1 MSKVIKKRFTCLKDK
16 TDKIIH
22 ILNERKVTA
31 DVSEFIYTAK
41 FTNNVL
47 DDFLK
52 TKSKERPNVPDEGIK
67 IEQLLK
73 EYEDLLTQL
82 VSSGRFLRFFTSN
95 RVKKRLDQLNSSIF
109 KEAFQISNGLQTL
122 KKKPTKKSTKDSD
135 DNLLDCMHDLEAKEL
150 WGSNFGQII
159 MVEWKEFINMLK
171 KAISVDDET
180 AKHLQY
186 VLDNSNTNYVSMFK
200 FADFLTGFGPLKT
213 VPQKIQS
220 IINADWFHGFLSSSE
235 AERLL
240 ERQPPGTFLIRFS
253 KSKSGSFAI
262 AYVDAS
268 QRNSVIHTLIISC
281 PPSGFKIEEAYA
293 RNARGRLFA
302 SLTEVVEFYSYILQ
316 QPFRSDLVR
325 QSWFHGDLTSQEAE
339 EILSGEKEGSFLF
352 RFSSKSGFLAVSYI
366 SGGQIQH
373 GLLECLSGGYRFDNQ
388 PPIYPTLH
396 DVVANLKQLLINP
409 ITNLTFESNGNRSID
424 ISKLNLGSNSVT
436 DSNYSSFVGIMKG
449 TIKNPPTSSHSNY
462 NSIST
467 EPVVIPQNQTNYAS
481 ITLPSVPQSTI
492 TPTNAQSHTRVAT
505 VSTSLEPNPGPSP
518 VLSVSP
524 HNQPTNPQQYG
535 SMPNPVE
542 SSSYHLISSVS
553 SNIGALASKQQPIRA
568 TGPYSQQPSS
578 QQNSSSEY
586 QQINAINPT
595 PNMQYGK
602 MPVNGS
608 LNSQKPIQQHGK
620 ILSPGTKDSP
630 QQSQTKLPTNNQYGK
645 MPTPATHDSP
655 QQSVVTANS
664 SPQQYGK
671 MPTPA
676 TNDSPQQSQT
686 KLPTN
691 DQYGKMPTPATNDQY
706 GKMPTPVTNDSPQQ
720 SQTKLPTND
729 QYGKMPTPDTNNSP
743 QQSVAI
749 GSSSPQQYGRMPSN
763 SQMSNYV
770 SIQSIPP
777 KGNTLPPSPKL
788 ATKGGSPNVQSP
800 MQYVSIPSPINN
812 RSVKTPDTNLKPFVQ
827 ASPTRVSTPSQYASI
842 IMPQS
847 VANKS
852 DSGYGSLPQTVKQD
866 SGYGSL
872 PQTVQQDSGY
882 GSLPQTVQQD
892 SGYGSLPQTVKQDS
906 GYGSLPQTVKQDSGY
921 GSLPQK
927 VQQDSGYGSL
937 PQTVQQDSGYGS
949 LPQKV
954 QQDSGYGSLPQTV
967 QQDSGYGSLP
977 QTVQQDSGYGS
988 LPQKEEGISW
998 SINQA
1003 TKPPRENRLSVH
1015 RITGSSEFL

>member
-1 MSKVIKKRFTCLKDK
+1 
-16 TDKIIH
+16 
-22 ILNERKVTA
+22 
-31 DVSEFIYTAK
+31 
-41 FTNNVL
+41 
-47 DDFLK
+47 
-52 TKSKERPNVPDEGIK
+52 
-67 IEQLLK
+67 
-73 EYEDLLTQL
+73 
-82 VSSGRFLRFFTSN
+82 
-95 RVKKRLDQLNSSIF
+95 
-109 KEAFQISNGLQTL
+109 
-122 KKKPTKKSTKDSD
+122 
-135 DNLLDCMHDLEAKEL
+135 
-150 WGSNFGQII
+150 
-159 MVEWKEFINMLK
+159 
-171 KAISVDDET
+171 
-180 AKHLQY
+180 
-186 VLDNSNTNYVSMFK
+186 
-200 FADFLTGFGPLKT
+200 
-213 VPQKIQS
+213 
-220 IINADWFHGFLSSSE
+220 
-235 AERLL
+235 LL

-535 SMPNPVE
+535 SMPNPGSSPVLGVPPHNQPTNTQQYGSMPNPGSSPVLGVPPHNQPTNPQQYGSMPNPVE

-645 MPTPATHDSP
+645 MPTPATNDSP

-676 TNDSPQQSQT
+676 
-686 KLPTN
+686 
-691 DQYGKMPTPATNDQY
+691 
-706 GKMPTPVTNDSPQQ
+706 TNDSPQQ

-882 GSLPQTVQQD
+882 GSLPQKVQQD

-906 GYGSLPQTVKQDSGY
+906 GYGSLPQTV
-921 GSLPQK
+921 
-927 VQQDSGYGSL
+927 QQDSGYGSL

-949 LPQKV
+949 LPQ
-954 QQDSGYGSLPQTV
+954 TV
-967 QQDSGYGSLP
+967 KQDSGYGSLP